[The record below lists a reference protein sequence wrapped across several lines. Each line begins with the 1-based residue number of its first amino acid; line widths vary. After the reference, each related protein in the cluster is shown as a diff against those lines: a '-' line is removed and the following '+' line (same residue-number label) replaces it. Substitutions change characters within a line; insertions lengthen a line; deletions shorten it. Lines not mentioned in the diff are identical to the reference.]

1 MRGVDWKN
9 EIYAMQSLRFFIN
22 IDCAHDSCLQVLVLL
37 SCILVFFFIKKYFF
51 SLKVVS
57 CNVILCID
65 CKRIL
70 EKENG
75 LTEHGTILYEVGAE
89 FVLGTI

>member
-1 MRGVDWKN
+1 MIHVYKFW
-9 EIYAMQSLRFFIN
+9 
-22 IDCAHDSCLQVLVLL
+22 SCYHAFL
-37 SCILVFFFIKKYFF
+37 FFFIKKYFF

-75 LTEHGTILYEVGAE
+75 LTEHDTMLYEVGAE